1 MGFDPFCSCDLGQ
14 VASHGSYP
22 HREIAPSRLMIQAVR
37 VKVSAPGTEGKLVL
51 FCFFFFLF
59 LKRFFGKG
67 SELGWISGQTSRRWD
82 SNANFRAT
90 GAEAG
95 LDASHSWGPWN
106 LLSHP
111 LQAPV

>member
-51 FCFFFFLF
+51 FCFFFSFSQEVLWQRLRAGVDF
-59 LKRFFGKG
+59 WTDLKKVGFQCKFQGDW
-67 SELGWISGQTSRRWD
+67 S
-82 SNANFRAT
+82 
-90 GAEAG
+90 
-95 LDASHSWGPWN
+95 
-106 LLSHP
+106 
-111 LQAPV
+111 